1 MTSILMMMKILTD
14 MMESSGMKGYH
25 CGATSRGVDT
35 VQVGHIDKSSA
46 PCNPE
51 FQKLTYLQTNLHF
64 GPSRDQHWSDGKTY
78 KNRSLS
84 LTVAGLNST
93 KFSPSRSLPINDKMI
108 MFSSNNFADS
118 WHLWGMDWKVDVIPS
133 IKLHT
138 QLSEENG
145 VFKKLSHTNGSLK
158 SAQVVFSQKVGP
170 IGIRGG
176 LDDHPKVAFGI
187 FKY

>member
-1 MTSILMMMKILTD
+1 MSILMMRKILTD

-35 VQVGHIDKSSA
+35 VQVGHINKSSA

-51 FQKLTYLQTNLHF
+51 SQKLIICRQISTLAQAGINTGATAKLT
-64 GPSRDQHWSDGKTY
+64 KTGFH
-78 KNRSLS
+78 LW
-84 LTVAGLNST
+84 LAGLNST
-93 KFSPSRSLPINDKMI
+93 KFSPSLSLPINDKMI
-108 MFSSNNFADS
+108 IFSSNNFADS

-133 IKLHT
+133 ITLQT

-158 SAQVVFSQKVGP
+158 SAQIVFNQKVGP
-170 IGIRGG
+170 IGIRVG
-176 LDDHPKVAFGI
+176 LDDHPRVAFGI

>member
-1 MTSILMMMKILTD
+1 
-14 MMESSGMKGYH
+14 
-25 CGATSRGVDT
+25 
-35 VQVGHIDKSSA
+35 
-46 PCNPE
+46 
-51 FQKLTYLQTNLHF
+51 
-64 GPSRDQHWSDGKTY
+64 
-78 KNRSLS
+78 
-84 LTVAGLNST
+84 
-93 KFSPSRSLPINDKMI
+93 
-108 MFSSNNFADS
+108 
-118 WHLWGMDWKVDVIPS
+118 MDWKVDVIPS
-133 IKLHT
+133 ITLHI

>member
-1 MTSILMMMKILTD
+1 MSILKMMKILTD

-158 SAQVVFSQKVGP
+158 SAQILFNQKVGS
-170 IGIRGG
+170 IG
-176 LDDHPKVAFGI
+176 LTC
-187 FKY
+187 